1 MINIYHIIDIII
13 YDIIMVHQYKFIK
26 HFIETHSLWS
36 LLNLKLHLS
45 YEVVYLELVFLYL
58 SLICLACKWVFF
70 HMSRVIRQKHT
81 IKHGHDL
88 SMRENEL
95 HLGKKIHNCIILWK
109 VVLCE

>member
-1 MINIYHIIDIII
+1 M
-13 YDIIMVHQYKFIK
+13 Q
-26 HFIETHSLWS
+26 S

-58 SLICLACKWVFF
+58 SLICLACF
-70 HMSRVIRQKHT
+70 HMSRIIRQKHT

-95 HLGKKIHNCIILWK
+95 HLGKKKSITALYYEKWYFVNNVHIVKPKINFLIFVPSQSYLLFILF
-109 VVLCE
+109 